1 MVFLPFSS
9 RAIIGLVNFLFSH
22 FTKTDQFELS
32 CSHFTKTD
40 QFELSYSHFTKTNQF
55 ELWGTKIASKN
66 SVLYR
71 VPGRFW
77 YTCSLQRTETLG
89 GAGSANGRARRSSH
103 ASSRAAPVEL
113 KILRTRALHDDT
125 RQCPHGRKTRSE
137 VPYLLSP
144 VPAPLP
150 HHPGRRPS
158 HFPRLLARSAWR
170 SFCSEVPAEMLQQ
183 HLARCVYPFT
193 ALVCCRRDI

>member
-32 CSHFTKTD
+32 SSHFTKSD
-40 QFELSYSHFTKTNQF
+40 QFD
-55 ELWGTKIASKN
+55 LWGTKIASKN
-66 SVLYR
+66 CFLYR
-71 VPGRFW
+71 VPYPAGFCTPCSCRGRK
-77 YTCSLQRTETLG
+77 RG

-125 RQCPHGRKTRSE
+125 RQYPHGRKTRSE